1 MLPETGFDRA
11 EADILTLMDDGCNDG
26 AGPGTAP
33 NRERRNTA
41 CLELYQVIVRVGWI
55 FKTETII
62 MPAVL
67 DAVVDSGL
75 LRGLLPVLNR
85 GGQSLTPLLFSAA
98 LARRPLKKWSL
109 VGTTLA
115 MAACFAALAAAWAT
129 VQGSR
134 PDVLAVVFLV
144 LYAVFSAA
152 NGLTQLAAAA
162 LQGKLVAAGHR
173 GRAMVVSVVIG
184 SLLAIVAAFAL
195 LGPWLA
201 EADGFPKIFGITAV
215 FFAAA
220 AVVPAL
226 LDEPADPVAARSA
239 PAASGRT
246 GWAVAALRS
255 GVAGWRRTLRHD
267 PALVRLCLVAAC
279 FSAVLMLFP
288 HYQAFA
294 RDRLGSGR
302 ESLLTW
308 VVVQNAATGVVSLFA
323 GPFADRRGTRLVLV
337 WLVALSAFTP
347 LVVTGL
353 SLLPHAVAVGWF
365 WIVYATLGLNPI
377 SLKIF
382 TNYALEL
389 APDAAEHPRYV
400 SIVGAALAAPFVLS
414 PLIGLAIDLVG
425 FRPVFVLGAA
435 VIAVGAAVGIG
446 LPEPRRP

>member
-1 MLPETGFDRA
+1 M
-11 EADILTLMDDGCNDG
+11 
-26 AGPGTAP
+26 TAA
-33 NRERRNTA
+33 NREGRNTA

-85 GGQSLTPLLFSAA
+85 GGQSLTPLLFAAA
-98 LARRPLKKWSL
+98 LARRPRKKWPL

-115 MAACFAALAAAWAT
+115 MATCFAALAMAWGP
-129 VQGSR
+129 VKGSR
-134 PDVLAVVFLV
+134 PDVLAIVFLV
-144 LYAVFSAA
+144 LYAVFASA

-162 LQGKLVAAGHR
+162 LQGKLVSPGRR

-220 AVVPAL
+220 ALVPAF
-226 LDEPADPVAARSA
+226 LDEPPDPVAARA
-239 PAASGRT
+239 TPGTAGGAAI
-246 GWAVAALRS
+246 AALRS
-255 GVAGWRRTLRHD
+255 GVAGWRRTLVHD
-267 PALVRLCLVAAC
+267 PALLRVCLVAAC

-353 SLLPHAVAVGWF
+353 SLLPHAVAVRWF

-389 APDAAEHPRYV
+389 APGPSEQPRYV

-414 PLIGLAIDLVG
+414 PLIGLGIDLVG
-425 FRPVFVLGAA
+425 FRPVFILGAA
-435 VIAVGAAVGIG
+435 AIAAGAVVGAG